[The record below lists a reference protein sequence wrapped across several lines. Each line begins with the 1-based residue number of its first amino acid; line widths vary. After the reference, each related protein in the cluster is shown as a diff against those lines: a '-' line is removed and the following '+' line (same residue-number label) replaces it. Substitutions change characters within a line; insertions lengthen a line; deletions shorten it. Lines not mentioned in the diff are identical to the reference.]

1 MSDKGNS
8 EVESSE
14 VENSRRKFIKTAA
27 KIAVYTPP
35 AMMIASTPSFA
46 KMSKSG
52 GGRRRRRKANRKRK
66 ANPT

>member
-1 MSDKGNS
+1 MDKKENT
-8 EVESSE
+8 EVEGTEVEGTE

-46 KMSKSG
+46 KMRTSG
-52 GGRRRRRKANRKRK
+52 GGKRRKKK
-66 ANPT
+66 AKKSK